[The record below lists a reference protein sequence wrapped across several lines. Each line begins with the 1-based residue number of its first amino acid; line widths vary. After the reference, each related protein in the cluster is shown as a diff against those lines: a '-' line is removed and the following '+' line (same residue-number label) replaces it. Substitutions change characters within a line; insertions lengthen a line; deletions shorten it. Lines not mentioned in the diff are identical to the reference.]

1 MGLFSNLK
9 NWFSTNLKRKGND
22 KLEFLEKG
30 KKVEQLSVVKEVH
43 EYIELPEEEIVSFS
57 DEVLDTTSKVS
68 EEKFKHN
75 LEVLMK
81 KAKETGKIDKFMLIR
96 EENFF
101 PTDWEWRVLSKDTNL
116 EMESTSLSY
125 ELRKAYALEQNG
137 IDSYIEVNGMKVP
150 RVSHEQTMEALSKV
164 DRTFGNILLPS
175 RFRST
180 KHFTINTPLGVTGD
194 YNSVSTNRDY
204 IIIDNIDGFLKSKY
218 GYSVSYHD
226 AYLDIS
232 HESLPIS
239 EKAVVLINDENY
251 DRIMSDEKVAN
262 ELAKRKVVRFKG
274 DEIIATAMILTE
286 MGILPSKVGTL
297 YANYDE
303 EIYDILDN
311 SIKNLAE
318 KNGLFFDKSHGGEL
332 KSDGGHFSNY
342 YDEKNK
348 DYEKAIEEFFAF
360 LRKKFPEQSEIFPEY
375 SEITERQARDIVEK
389 IGTSNLSTAI
399 NEYNK
404 IVSYRLN
411 KRLEEYK
418 QDRKN
423 ITPEIHKQFTQTIH
437 MINEFYKTDTN
448 YESYDKRVQIEE
460 IIQRFIQEETV
471 EEQLQAAESIRE
483 LLQSKNINKTETV
496 TNPKPELKPE
506 TINMK
511 QVISNAITKGTSIE
525 NLTDNHNFEKHIE
538 GTKGQ
543 NNGEVK

>member
-1 MGLFSNLK
+1 MGLLSSLK
-9 NWFSTNLKRKGND
+9 NWFSTRLKRNNS
-22 KLEFLEKG
+22 KLDSFPKEEVT
-30 KKVEQLSVVKEVH
+30 KKLPTSNETYEHV
-43 EYIELPEEEIVSFS
+43 ELPEGEIVSFS
-57 DEVLDTTSKVS
+57 NEVLDTTSKVS

-75 LEVLMK
+75 LEILMK
-81 KAKETGKIDKFMLIR
+81 KAKTAGKIDKFMLIR
-96 EENFF
+96 EDDFF
-101 PTDWEWRVLSKDTNL
+101 PTDWEWRVLSKNTNL
-116 EMESTSLSY
+116 EEESTFLSY
-125 ELRKAYALEQNG
+125 ELRKAYALEQSN
-137 IDSYIEVNGMKVP
+137 INPYTEVNGMKIP

-164 DRTFGNILLPS
+164 DKTFGNILLPS

-204 IIIDNIDGFLKSKY
+204 IIIDSIEGFLKSQY

-274 DEIIATAMILTE
+274 DEIIATDMILTE
-286 MGILPSKVGTL
+286 MGVLPSKVGAL

-311 SIKNLAE
+311 SIKDLAE

-348 DYEKAIEEFFAF
+348 DYEKALEEFFAF
-360 LRKKFPEQSEIFPEY
+360 LRKRFPEQAELFPEY
-375 SEITERQARDIVEK
+375 SGITESQARDIVEK

-418 QDRKN
+418 KDRKN

-437 MINEFYKTDTN
+437 MINEFYKNDTN

-460 IIQRFIQEETV
+460 IIQRLIQGETV
-471 EEQLQAAESIRE
+471 EEQLQVAESIRE
-483 LLQSKNINKTETV
+483 LLQNKNINKTETV

-538 GTKGQ
+538 SKKGQ
-543 NNGEVK
+543 NNEEVK

>member
-1 MGLFSNLK
+1 MGLLSSLK
-9 NWFSTNLKRKGND
+9 NWFSTRLKRNNS
-22 KLEFLEKG
+22 KLDSFPKEEVT
-30 KKVEQLSVVKEVH
+30 KKLPTSNETYEHV
-43 EYIELPEEEIVSFS
+43 ELPEGEIVSFS
-57 DEVLDTTSKVS
+57 NEVLDTTSKVS

-75 LEVLMK
+75 LEILIK
-81 KAKETGKIDKFMLIR
+81 KAKTAGKIDKFMLIR
-96 EENFF
+96 EDDFF
-101 PTDWEWRVLSKDTNL
+101 PTDWEWRVLSKNTNL
-116 EMESTSLSY
+116 EEESTFLSY
-125 ELRKAYALEQNG
+125 ELRKAYALEQSN
-137 IDSYIEVNGMKVP
+137 INPYIEVNGIKVP

-164 DRTFGNILLPS
+164 DKTFGNILLPS

-204 IIIDNIDGFLKSKY
+204 IIIDNIDGFLKSQY

-251 DRIMSDEKVAN
+251 DRIMRDEKVAN

-274 DEIIATAMILTE
+274 DEIIATDMILTE
-286 MGILPSKVGTL
+286 MGILPSKVGAL
-297 YANYDE
+297 YANYDD

-348 DYEKAIEEFFAF
+348 DYEKALEEFFAF
-360 LRKKFPEQSEIFPEY
+360 LRKKFPEQSELFPEY
-375 SEITERQARDIVEK
+375 SEITERQARDIIEK

-399 NEYNK
+399 NQYNEL
-404 IVSYRLN
+404 VS
-411 KRLEEYK
+411 KRQEKNLEEYK

-460 IIQRFIQEETV
+460 IIQRFIQGETV
-471 EEQLQAAESIRE
+471 KEQLEATKSVIE
-483 LLQSKNINKTETV
+483 LLQSKSIDKTETII
-496 TNPKPELKPE
+496 NSKSE
-506 TINMK
+506 TISMK
-511 QVISNAITKGTSIE
+511 QAVSNAITKGISSEHLVNT
-525 NLTDNHNFEKHIE
+525 HNSEKYFES
-538 GTKGQ
+538 TKKQ
-543 NNGEVK
+543 NNGEVLGDK